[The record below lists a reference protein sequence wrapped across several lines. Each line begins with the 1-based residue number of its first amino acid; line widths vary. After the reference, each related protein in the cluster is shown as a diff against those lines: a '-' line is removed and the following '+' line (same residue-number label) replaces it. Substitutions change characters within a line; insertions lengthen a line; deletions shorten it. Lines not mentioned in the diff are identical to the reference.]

1 MSLPSTSPTKTL
13 LLPELLPL
21 ADLVSVLKLSF
32 FTMGVLGLLG
42 LPSGPFCVAIF
53 CLSSEL
59 RSVSLISVTLLP
71 ASIIT
76 ISL

>member
-13 LLPELLPL
+13 LVPELPPL
-21 ADLVSVLKLSF
+21 ADLVSVLKMSF
-32 FTMGVLGLLG
+32 FTIGMLLLLG

-53 CLSSEL
+53 CLSSAL

-71 ASIIT
+71 ASIVT